1 MKMSF
6 IEEGKLL
13 ILYKLVFAPL
23 ETTSQATSNTTQG
36 GRPYLQPRGTNP
48 TQR

>member
-1 MKMSF
+1 MKMGF

-13 ILYKLVFAPL
+13 ILYKLVLAPL

-36 GRPYLQPRGTNP
+36 GWPYLQPRGTNP
-48 TQR
+48 TRG